1 MKKIAIC
8 ALTRGYHDK
17 IFYHT
22 LISRNISISKFLSNL
37 DKTEYDFILLHEG
50 NISETDKEYI
60 SSKTPTLDIKYWN
73 IKEVDPK
80 TAFDN
85 NQIKIN
91 NDLCPPNNI
100 SNGFPIGY
108 RHMCKFWSIQ
118 FLKYF
123 KNYNYIVRIDE
134 DCIVKNMDFS
144 IIDHMENENIY
155 FASPNFQEQDEPQV
169 IDGLENLR
177 LEYIKKYD
185 IKEYT
190 QFKDITC
197 PYTNFMIV
205 NVKKINENN
214 KINEFLK
221 MVDDCGCIYSNRW
234 GDLPIWGVILD
245 TIMDKKNYKEIK
257 NIKYHHISHNKLIN

>member
-1 MKKIAIC
+1 
-8 ALTRGYHDK
+8 
-17 IFYHT
+17 
-22 LISRNISISKFLSNL
+22 
-37 DKTEYDFILLHEG
+37 
-50 NISETDKEYI
+50 
-60 SSKTPTLDIKYWN
+60 
-73 IKEVDPK
+73 
-80 TAFDN
+80 
-85 NQIKIN
+85 
-91 NDLCPPNNI
+91 
-100 SNGFPIGY
+100 
-108 RHMCKFWSIQ
+108 
-118 FLKYF
+118 
-123 KNYNYIVRIDE
+123 
-134 DCIVKNMDFS
+134 
-144 IIDHMENENIY
+144 
-155 FASPNFQEQDEPQV
+155 V